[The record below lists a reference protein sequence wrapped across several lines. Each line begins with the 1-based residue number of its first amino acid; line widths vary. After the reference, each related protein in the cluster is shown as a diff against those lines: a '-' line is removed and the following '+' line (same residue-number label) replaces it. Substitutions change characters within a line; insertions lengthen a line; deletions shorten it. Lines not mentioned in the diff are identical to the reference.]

1 MKKGYILA
9 LVALAVLVTL
19 WRPREGLCSPPAA
32 QLEAQGRQ
40 ACSEEN
46 GVWDATTKQCTCPV

>member
-1 MKKGYILA
+1 
-9 LVALAVLVTL
+9 VALAVLVTL

-40 ACSEEN
+40 ACAEEN
-46 GVWDATTKQCTCPV
+46 GVWNATTKQCTCPV